1 MGDPPDDPDRWSAC
15 QTGLVTPTPD
25 RPSSAFQQGMARWT
39 GPIFL
44 LIGLAWLAMI
54 PFTSG
59 IQTIRWI
66 LGVSFVICGLTGWIS
81 YLRQRRSK

>member
-1 MGDPPDDPDRWSAC
+1 
-15 QTGLVTPTPD
+15 
-25 RPSSAFQQGMARWT
+25 MARWT

-81 YLRQRRSK
+81 YSRQRRSK

>member
-1 MGDPPDDPDRWSAC
+1 
-15 QTGLVTPTPD
+15 
-25 RPSSAFQQGMARWT
+25 MARWT

-81 YLRQRRSK
+81 YFRNLGASAYEKRTGAPEVSCPSGVE